1 MPQLLEMSDEKY
13 KSIRRFIV
21 RHIQDQNLPED
32 NGVSATM
39 LLQVCL
45 QHFCAGVQ
53 DPDVIKSEKGVIVD
67 AIKKI
72 IGDGVLNRVRSGN
85 DVVFRLDPF
94 YNVKDKMNA
103 RASEPAEDPQGTQEG
118 LEALEKETSPDAE
131 DWQIDQDQNREQSE
145 GQDQQEGQLAED
157 IEEQEERQQEEQQ
170 VDRTEATSQTPDR
183 FGIDI
188 SNG

>member
-1 MPQLLEMSDEKY
+1 MLEMSDEKY

-32 NGVSATM
+32 NGVSATT

-45 QHFCAGVQ
+45 QHFCTGVQ

-118 LEALEKETSPDAE
+118 LEALEKEISPDAE
-131 DWQIDQDQNREQSE
+131 DWQMD
-145 GQDQQEGQLAED
+145 QDQQEGQLAED

-188 SNG
+188 SNC